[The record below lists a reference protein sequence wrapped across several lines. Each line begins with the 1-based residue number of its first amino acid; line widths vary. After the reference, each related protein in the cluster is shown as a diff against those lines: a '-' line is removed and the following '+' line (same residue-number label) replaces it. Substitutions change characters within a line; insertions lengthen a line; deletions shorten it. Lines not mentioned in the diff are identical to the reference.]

1 MLFNRRDLE
10 GYGATPQRFARPKL
24 RLQGHGECGL
34 IVWPAWCSTPPQNC
48 ALHIHGYTERFDARA
63 KYSSPSAVGLMMAVG
78 SVSEYLA
85 PYKDS
90 DTFLTR
96 DGGFTWEEVHK
107 DAHLFE
113 YGDSGSIIVIVNDEE
128 ATDHVFFTT
137 NEGMSWR
144 EYKFS
149 NEKYRIRS
157 IVTVPS
163 DTSRKFILLGHKAN
177 DRDAAVAVHVDF
189 SAITSR
195 QCEYYDLSVQPA

>member
-1 MLFNRRDLE
+1 
-10 GYGATPQRFARPKL
+10 
-24 RLQGHGECGL
+24 
-34 IVWPAWCSTPPQNC
+34 
-48 ALHIHGYTERFDARA
+48 
-63 KYSSPSAVGLMMAVG
+63 MMGVG
-78 SVSEYLA
+78 SVSEHLA

-128 ATDHVFFTT
+128 PTDHVLYTT
-137 NEGMSWR
+137 NEGISWR

-149 NEKYRIRS
+149 DEKYRIRS
-157 IVTVPS
+157 IVTKPT

-177 DRDAAVAVHVDF
+177 SRDSSVAVHVDF
-189 SAITSR
+189 SAISSR
-195 QCEYYDLSVQPA
+195 QCKGERMNSGALN